1 MIEPG
6 ERLPSVRVWQEPST
20 DGLLLDELSADGPFL
35 LLFYYYDW
43 SST

>member
-6 ERLPSVRVWQEPST
+6 QPLPSVRVWQEAVGR
-20 DGLLLDELSADGPFL
+20 GLLLDELSGDGPLL